1 MHVDD
6 ADEVLTAEE
15 AARLLKVSTKTLLRL
30 ARNGSVPGNKVGR
43 VWRFR
48 RSDLLD
54 LLSVRRAM

>member
-1 MHVDD
+1 MQVDD

-15 AARLLKVSTKTLLRL
+15 AARLLKLSTKTLLRL
-30 ARNGSVPGNKVGR
+30 ARNGSIPGNKVGR

>member
-1 MHVDD
+1 MRVDD

-15 AARLLKVSTKTLLRL
+15 AARLLKLSTKTLLRL
-30 ARNGSVPGNKVGR
+30 ARNGSIPGNKVGR